1 MMKKNEWNAGLKGSY
16 NASDLNRVGTA
27 VAYVA
32 NRFNQYGYGITVT
45 AKSWLNV
52 ILGELYDVAN
62 RRREFRGEEPFRSLP
77 QIDELDDE
85 LPYDEELVV
94 RVIPKGLVARLFS
107 EDCDNAQ
114 LAMYRQDYLNAIA
127 ECDRAVCR
135 IVTEGG
141 GKRESFAP
149 FGI

>member
-1 MMKKNEWNAGLKGSY
+1 MTDREALE
-16 NASDLNRVGTA
+16 TA
-27 VAYVA
+27 A
-32 NRFNQYGYGITVT
+32 NIVHETDVSIYTAT